1 MAIKAKVEAKGDLGD
16 KAEEVEEEE
25 IEGIDLIEEIEEI
38 EGKEDKEDKG
48 EIEGKEVK
56 EVMVREDEEMDK
68 RKNMLIN
75 RLVNNP
81 RQRNYSNKG
90 SPSKKIVILYS
101 NAGQYTK
108 KQSK

>member
-1 MAIKAKVEAKGDLGD
+1 MAIKGKAGGKGDLGD
-16 KAEEVEEEE
+16 KAEEVEAEE
-25 IEGIDLIEEIEEI
+25 IGVIDLIEEI

-75 RLVNNP
+75 KLENNP